1 VHKIWAR
8 LRCASRLLAPGHLTC
23 LELCVENASTYLH
36 PRTESY
42 SKRVVSRS
50 TRTLFRLPPPPRL
63 GLPPCQAL
71 DF

>member
-1 VHKIWAR
+1 
-8 LRCASRLLAPGHLTC
+8 